1 MTEMFVMQQFLQ
13 KNELREK
20 GLHNFDAWAA
30 SFGEVVSALELAP
43 EGRGFRMRNRFSK
56 FTNLPELMTMF
67 KNIADIQTSDMLKT
81 SCTKT

>member
-20 GLHNFDAWAA
+20 GLDNFDAWAS

-56 FTNLPELMTMF
+56 L
-67 KNIADIQTSDMLKT
+67 KNVYERDISRKNKL
-81 SCTKT
+81 